1 MSGSLAA
8 RGGALR
14 SPPAASATDGSKA
27 VAALPIEHVSGQGG
41 VEIEVALARPDADGA
56 TPAPSDA
63 VAVSTGAS
71 EVAPVV
77 SVDGSPLHGAVD
89 EDLLDDDG
97 IPESSLALP
106 VVRPGRWMGGAVL
119 LGVVSLAVG
128 VWWSF
133 AGRGEPAAVT
143 AASGGL
149 PASGSPGPA
158 AIRSASE
165 RPGVSGGAAG
175 AAPST
180 AASRLQAADSPGVAV
195 GADAGSAVST
205 ASVIPSSETGSASIV
220 GPVGVSEAGATATS
234 AETPRSGTAARRGAA
249 PRTGA
254 SPPSEGRASAPRQAS
269 SSRPTV
275 IADPGF

>member
-1 MSGSLAA
+1 
-8 RGGALR
+8 
-14 SPPAASATDGSKA
+14 
-27 VAALPIEHVSGQGG
+27 
-41 VEIEVALARPDADGA
+41 
-56 TPAPSDA
+56 
-63 VAVSTGAS
+63 
-71 EVAPVV
+71 
-77 SVDGSPLHGAVD
+77 
-89 EDLLDDDG
+89 
-97 IPESSLALP
+97 
-106 VVRPGRWMGGAVL
+106 MGGAVL

-133 AGRGEPAAVT
+133 AGRGEPAASLGQVT

-158 AIRSASE
+158 AIRRANE

-180 AASRLQAADSPGVAV
+180 APSRLQAADSPGVAV
-195 GADAGSAVST
+195 GADAGTAVST
-205 ASVIPSSETGSASIV
+205 ASVIPSSGTGATPIA
-220 GPVGVSEAGATATS
+220 GPVGVPEVSATAAS

-254 SPPSEGRASAPRQAS
+254 SPPPEGRVSAPRQAS
-269 SSRPTV
+269 GSRPTV